1 MRTVQLIH
9 RGGACQSANIHIG
22 DIMSE
27 LERIPRLAKER
38 CQEGRSKPAI
48 RKDDKYVI
56 DLIYLLEQS
65 TIIID
70 KLCEGK
76 TAVSDDVLTIKGMQ
90 DIAASIGDEHL
101 NAFFT
106 AKVCEAL
113 GVNQPREPLRI
124 SDG

>member
-1 MRTVQLIH
+1 
-9 RGGACQSANIHIG
+9 
-22 DIMSE
+22 MSE
-27 LERIPRLAKER
+27 IERITRKAAER
-38 CQEGRSKPAI
+38 TKEGREAPS
-48 RKDDKYVI
+48 RRNDKDYVI

-65 TIIID
+65 TMLIH

-76 TAVSDDVLTIKGMQ
+76 PAVSDDVLTIKGMQ

-113 GVNQPREPLRI
+113 GVNQPKQPLRI